1 MAQRCS
7 PSSRFLKC
15 PNSSETLVMVI
26 MMGLGSSPVPGLV
39 YYLPVLAVRRMEVM
53 KIQVE
58 CYAGHKAAERPIK
71 FWLGDI
77 VLFVESIEDQW
88 YGSDAYFR
96 VRADDGNTYV
106 LSHNEMNNQWTLA
119 SFRSQASPAS

>member
-1 MAQRCS
+1 
-7 PSSRFLKC
+7 
-15 PNSSETLVMVI
+15 MVI
-26 MMGLGSSPVPGLV
+26 MMGLGSSLVPGLA
-39 YYLPVLAVRRMEVM
+39 YYLPVLTVRRIEVM

-58 CYAGHKAAERPIK
+58 CYAGHKAGDRPIK

-119 SFRSQASPAS
+119 SFRSQASPVSS

>member
-1 MAQRCS
+1 
-7 PSSRFLKC
+7 
-15 PNSSETLVMVI
+15 
-26 MMGLGSSPVPGLV
+26 
-39 YYLPVLAVRRMEVM
+39 M

-58 CYAGHKAAERPIK
+58 CHSGHKAEERPIK

-88 YGSDAYFR
+88 YGSDDSHFR

-106 LSHNEMNNQWTLA
+106 LSHKDTNGEWTLA
-119 SFRSQASPAS
+119 SFRSRVSPGQFNPNLEPPN